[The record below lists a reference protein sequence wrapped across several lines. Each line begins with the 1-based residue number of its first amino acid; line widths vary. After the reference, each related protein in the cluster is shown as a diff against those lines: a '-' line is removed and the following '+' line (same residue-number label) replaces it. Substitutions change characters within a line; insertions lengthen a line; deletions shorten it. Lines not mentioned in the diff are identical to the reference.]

1 MGLMDILTG
10 MQNGP
15 RGVPGDQGS
24 GQSSGSRGGMSPITM
39 ALLGLLAYK
48 AIKSFAGTSSA
59 SSPAANPADD
69 AMPSGGGSYP
79 GLGMDEILG
88 DRRGSAQ
95 AAGGPGGGLL
105 AGLGAGGLGGLLS
118 GGLGD
123 LLEQFQRAGKGDAAQ
138 SWIGIGRNRP
148 IAPHELS
155 QVLTP
160 EQIDFLTRRTGLSRD
175 TLLAGLSEQLP
186 DVVDQLTPQGRLPTA
201 DEMTRTI

>member
-15 RGVPGDQGS
+15 RGGGSAGS
-24 GQSSGSRGGMSPITM
+24 GSGGGMSPITM

-48 AIKSFAGTSSA
+48 AVKSFSGSSA
-59 SSPAANPADD
+59 SSASANPGSG
-69 AMPSGGGSYP
+69 AMPSAGTPST

-88 DRRGSAQ
+88 GRPGGGPAQ
-95 AAGGPGGGLL
+95 AGGGLGGLL
-105 AGLGAGGLGGLLS
+105 AGLGGGGLGGLLS

-123 LLEQFQRAGKGDAAQ
+123 LLAQFQGAGRGDAAQ
-138 SWIGIGRNRP
+138 SWIGTGQNQP

-160 EQIDFLTRRTGLSRD
+160 EQIDFLTQRTGLSRD
-175 TLLAGLSEQLP
+175 QLLAGLSEQLP
-186 DVVDQLTPQGRLPTA
+186 GLVDQLTPNGRLPTA
-201 DEMTRTI
+201 DEMNRNV